1 MSVNR
6 KGQIARRADVA
17 TDFNS
22 DVRNVIDGKY
32 VWTSSNHPARF
43 TQNVWGGALP
53 TMSANNISGGTMT
66 ASTLISNVVNFARD
80 YTRVRKV
87 RYRQT
92 HVLNGVT
99 YTDIDQTQIG
109 LLNTNYCQTISG
121 VTLGI
126 SRGQVIRQPN
136 FSDLMSRWNSLCN
149 NTVTF
154 TVNTHTQ
161 HSNHSDRSRR

>member
-32 VWTSSNHPARF
+32 VWTSSNHPAKL

-66 ASTLISNVVNFARD
+66 ASTLISNIVNFARD

-99 YTDIDQTQIG
+99 YTDVDQTQIG
-109 LLNTNYCQTISG
+109 RLNTNYCQTISG

-126 SRGQVIRQPN
+126 SRGAVIKQPN

-154 TVNTHTQ
+154 TVNTYTQ
-161 HSNHSDRSRR
+161 YSNHSDRSRR

>member
-6 KGQIARRADVA
+6 SGQIARRSDVA
-17 TDFNS
+17 SDFNS
-22 DVRNVIDGKY
+22 DVRNVINGRY
-32 VWTSSNHPARF
+32 VWTSSNHPSLL
-43 TQNVWGGALP
+43 TQNVWGGTLP
-53 TMSANNISGGTMT
+53 SMSASNIGAGTMT

-87 RYRQT
+87 NYRQT
-92 HVLNGVT
+92 HIVNGTT
-99 YTDIDQTQIG
+99 YTDVNQTQIG

-126 SRGQVIRQPN
+126 SKGAIIRQPN
-136 FSDLMSRWNSLCN
+136 FSDLMRRWESLCN

-154 TVNTHTQ
+154 TVNTHNQ
-161 HSNHSDRSRR
+161 YVNHSDRSRR

>member
-32 VWTSSNHPARF
+32 VWTSSNHPAKL

-109 LLNTNYCQTISG
+109 RLNTNYCQTISG

-126 SRGQVIRQPN
+126 SRGAVIKQPN

-154 TVNTHTQ
+154 TVNTYTQ
-161 HSNHSDRSRR
+161 YSNHSDRSRR

>member
-32 VWTSSNHPARF
+32 VWTSSNHPAKL

-66 ASTLISNVVNFARD
+66 ASTLISND
-80 YTRVRKV
+80 
-87 RYRQT
+87 
-92 HVLNGVT
+92 
-99 YTDIDQTQIG
+99 
-109 LLNTNYCQTISG
+109 YCQTISG

-126 SRGQVIRQPN
+126 SRGEVIKQPN
-136 FSDLMSRWNSLCN
+136 FSDLMSRWESLCN